1 MSLNS
6 RLNSIIATLLFSA
19 VPLVLMLASPPA
31 RADDLQL
38 QDSRPDRY
46 TVQKGDTL
54 WGSPGSS

>member
-19 VPLVLMLASPPA
+19 VPLVLMLASPA
-31 RADDLQL
+31 ASAEDLQL

-46 TVQKGDTL
+46 TVH
-54 WGSPGSS
+54 